1 MKSVRLA
8 LLAALLA
15 CTPLVAR
22 AALLDFSFAFTN
34 QQTQFLG
41 GYVTGTVRGLTDDAS
56 SAASSVEILTNTSG
70 FGLGKYIGVPV
81 FNTWTVT
88 GGVITAFSFAALGS
102 SNTPPAVTCCSLVMT
117 DNGWNIPD
125 RRQRCGLRRSTRA
138 ADRHLHPHRRA
149 GARDGVDLCHGACP
163 RRAGPPPPAPR
174 GGVTAQGG
182 HLAACG
188 QEAVR

>member
-41 GYVTGTVRGLTDDAS
+41 GYVTGTVRGLTDDAT

-70 FGLGKYIGVPV
+70 FGLGEYIGAPL
-81 FNTWTVT
+81 FNGWTVT
-88 GGVITAFSFAALGS
+88 GGVITAFSFAAIGS
-102 SNTPPAVTCCSLVMT
+102 VNTPPAVTCCSLVMT
-117 DNGWNIPD
+117 SNGGIFLTDVSDPGFD
-125 RRQRCGLRRSTRA
+125 GPRGPPIVTFTRIDVPEPATALTFATALALGALVLRRRRRA
-138 ADRHLHPHRRA
+138 AA
-149 GARDGVDLCHGACP
+149 
-163 RRAGPPPPAPR
+163 
-174 GGVTAQGG
+174 
-182 HLAACG
+182 
-188 QEAVR
+188 